1 MLVKEINTKTEE
13 TDFYTLEYL
22 EERDTRVELVSDRI
36 TKTDISFLNGNR
48 KELRQHVVQLLI
60 MFLEIMNN
68 HKETIDTSY
77 EEIQDRVFKLRE
89 REKDLVTDRLKNL
102 TDEQRD
108 ADTILKI
115 NKLGQSSKGLQKWL
129 TVLDKDYYDEER
141 DFRDEMARIEKN
153 IRKKNRD
160 AADDNINM
168 LIDEQIEQRRI
179 EDEID
184 ADAYDMEYMNE
195 DYWDGNVD
203 GSGAPEEEYND
214 YADYDS

>member
-1 MLVKEINTKTEE
+1 MDDEE
-13 TDFYTLEYL
+13 
-22 EERDTRVELVSDRI
+22 
-36 TKTDISFLNGNR
+36 
-48 KELRQHVVQLLI
+48 
-60 MFLEIMNN
+60 
-68 HKETIDTSY
+68 
-77 EEIQDRVFKLRE
+77 
-89 REKDLVTDRLKNL
+89 
-102 TDEQRD
+102 RD

-115 NKLGQSSKGLQKWL
+115 NKLGVWSKGLQKGL
-129 TVLDKDYYDEER
+129 TTYVKETYDEER

-168 LIDEQIEQRRI
+168 LIDEQIEQQRI